1 MKLSWHVWPNANTNL
16 TQSVALLTW
25 CWPMTPRIRTP
36 PWMARHTFYFAHPD
50 KKGLVKM
57 CITWTLCIV
66 GADDI
71 DLNFYLVSPI
81 LGSSVLVALSLSSA
95 PGSDASNI
103 HIREGFRSVEG
114 ESEDS
119 PAQECLHQESDLCS
133 DWSGRDDLECLE
145 LDNYEKIARLNGRL
159 RGDCRVIQPHQNSS
173 TAVTDLVSVLDF
185 SFLRNIWLLV
195 LEGFI
200 TLHHFTCGWIFLSFI
215 QCPL

>member
-1 MKLSWHVWPNANTNL
+1 MFGD
-16 TQSVALLTW
+16 Q
-25 CWPMTPRIRTP
+25 
-36 PWMARHTFYFAHPD
+36 
-50 KKGLVKM
+50 G
-57 CITWTLCIV
+57 ITWTLCIV

-71 DLNFYLVSPI
+71 DRNFYLVSPI

-119 PAQECLHQESDLCS
+119 PAQECLQQESDLCS